1 MFGMFGK
8 KEASP
13 PQRRIPTGKVLS
25 LSSRGVPEPEIIRIL
40 KDEGY
45 TPTEVDKAM
54 TTALKGAVG
63 GQASPPQPPPQASAP
78 PQGYPEPSEEPL
90 SDMPPPEVPPQAPPE
105 VRATGYQQQPP
116 APRRG
121 EDDLGPLPPQPR
133 TGPPPEAED
142 MRDMP
147 PPPRDDDMAMRGPLD
162 LPEVPGLTD
171 RRPSAGP
178 APMGDEIPSQDSYRP
193 GMPPGQEPLPR
204 LPEKRTAREKK
215 DDRRRAIEELVE
227 GIIEEKWDAMQASLL
242 DLENKL
248 TLMENK
254 VDLLENSI
262 KRLEGDKKEDMN
274 NIEEKIDTYRS
285 AIGEMSTR
293 MESIEGAMKN
303 SLSPL
308 MQSVRD
314 LSNSVKDM
322 KSKKKKSV
330 E

>member
-1 MFGMFGK
+1 MFGLFGK
-8 KEASP
+8 KEASS

-45 TPTEVDKAM
+45 TPAEVDNAM

-63 GQASPPQPPPQASAP
+63 GQASPPQPPQQAQP
-78 PQGYPEPSEEPL
+78 GYPPEPAEEPL
-90 SDMPPPEVPPQAPPE
+90 SDMPPPEPLPDQAPPE
-105 VRATGYQQQPP
+105 VRATGYQPSPP
-116 APRRG
+116 AGQRREE
-121 EDDLGPLPPQPR
+121 EDWGPPPQPR
-133 TGPPPEAED
+133 MGPPPEAED

-147 PPPRDDDMAMRGPLD
+147 PPPRDDDMTMRGPLD
-162 LPEVPGLTD
+162 LPELPGVTE
-171 RRPSAGP
+171 RGRSAGQ
-178 APMGDEIPSQDSYRP
+178 APVGEEPYPRDSYRP
-193 GMPPGQEPLPR
+193 GIPPGQEPMPK
-204 LPEKRTAREKK
+204 LPEKRTAREKR
-215 DDRRRAIEELVE
+215 DDRKRAIEELVE
-227 GIIEEKWDAMQASLL
+227 GVIEEKWDAVQASLL

-322 KSKKKKSV
+322 KSKKKSV
-330 E
+330 K